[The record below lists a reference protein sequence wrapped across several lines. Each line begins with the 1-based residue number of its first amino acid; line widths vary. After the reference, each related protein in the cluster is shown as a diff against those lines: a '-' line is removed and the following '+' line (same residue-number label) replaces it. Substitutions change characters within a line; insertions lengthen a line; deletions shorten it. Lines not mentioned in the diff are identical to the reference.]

1 VTYEA
6 ESAPVI
12 TYWLALWQRLEH
24 LTIVRSLR
32 NYLRFLAAVQ
42 LLPAL
47 EGGEE
52 TLVGGQAVLEGV
64 MMRSPH
70 AWAIA
75 CRKPSGEVVTMSEP
89 LERASEKHKWMAWP
103 IMRGVMTLG
112 YAMALGYRA
121 LRFSANV
128 AIEDVMQSED
138 STNRG
143 ETTGRS
149 PAELESSQATK
160 SKTREKAAAIGGW
173 LAAVNIVISLAF
185 FIFMYKYVPLVA
197 ATELKKIDPALG
209 GQIMFNLVDGVIR
222 LILFL
227 LFIWGV
233 SLWSDIRR
241 VYQYHGAEHKTV
253 YAFENGDPLTTT
265 AVQKYSTFHPRC
277 GTSFLMTVMLIS
289 IGFYMLIPV
298 TTFWARFGVRIALLP
313 VIAGVSYEIIRFA
326 AKHRGSLFALITAPG
341 LWLQRI
347 TTKPPSDEMAQC
359 AITALDQ
366 AMVLE
371 KERGGELVIA

>member
-1 VTYEA
+1 
-6 ESAPVI
+6 
-12 TYWLALWQRLEH
+12 
-24 LTIVRSLR
+24 VRTLSLSLR
-32 NYLRFLAAVQ
+32 NYLRFLVAVQ

-47 EGGEE
+47 ESGEE

-75 CRKPSGEVVTMSEP
+75 CRKPSGEVVTLSEP
-89 LERASEKHKWMAWP
+89 LERPSEKHKWMAWP
-103 IMRGVMTLG
+103 IVRGVMTLG
-112 YAMALGYRA
+112 YAMNLGYRA

-128 AIEDVMQSED
+128 AIEEIMQNDDAATTHVATATLPKRSE
-138 STNRG
+138 
-143 ETTGRS
+143 
-149 PAELESSQATK
+149 AEPSELLASKSQ
-160 SKTREKAAAIGGW
+160 SREKAATVSNW

-185 FIFMYKYVPLVA
+185 FIFMYKWIPLVA
-197 ATELKKIDPALG
+197 ATELKKMDPALG
-209 GQIMFNLVDGVIR
+209 GRIAFNLIDGGIR
-222 LILFL
+222 LVLFL

-233 SLWSDIRR
+233 SLWKDIRR

-253 YAFENGDPLTTT
+253 FAFEDGKSLET
-265 AVQKYSTFHPRC
+265 AEVQKYSTYHPRC

-289 IGFYMLIPV
+289 IGFYMLVPY
-298 TTFWARFGVRIALLP
+298 TTFWARFASRIVLLP

-326 AKHRGSLFALITAPG
+326 AKHRGSLFALMTAPG

-347 TTKPPSDEMAQC
+347 TTQPPTDEMAQC
-359 AITALDQ
+359 AITALDH
-366 AMVLE
+366 AMSLE

>member
-1 VTYEA
+1 VPT
-6 ESAPVI
+6 
-12 TYWLALWQRLEH
+12 
-24 LTIVRSLR
+24 LR

-47 EGGEE
+47 ESGEE

-75 CRKPSGEVVTMSEP
+75 CRKPTGEVVTMSEP
-89 LERASEKHKWMAWP
+89 LERPSEKHKWMAWP
-103 IMRGVMTLG
+103 IVRGVMTLG
-112 YAMALGYRA
+112 YAMNLGYRA

-128 AIEDVMQSED
+128 AIEDMMQEEQVRPGDLAVASA
-138 STNRG
+138 
-143 ETTGRS
+143 
-149 PAELESSQATK
+149 PAAVNSSQAQK
-160 SKTREKAAAIGGW
+160 SSSQSREKAATVSNW
-173 LAAVNIVISLAF
+173 LAAGNLLISLAF
-185 FIFMYKYVPLVA
+185 FIFMYKYVPLLA

-209 GQIMFNLVDGVIR
+209 GRIVFNLIDGGIR
-222 LILFL
+222 LVLFL

-233 SLWSDIRR
+233 SLWKDIRR
-241 VYQYHGAEHKTV
+241 VYEYHGAEHKTV
-253 YAFENGDPLTTT
+253 FAFENGDPLNT
-265 AVQKYSTFHPRC
+265 ASVQKYSTYHPRC

-289 IGFYMLIPV
+289 IGFYMLVPF
-298 TTFWARFGVRIALLP
+298 TTFWARFASRIVLLP

-326 AKHRGSLFALITAPG
+326 AKHRGSLFALMTAPG

-347 TTKPPSDEMAQC
+347 TTQPPSDEMAQC

-366 AMVLE
+366 AMSLE

>member
-1 VTYEA
+1 MRT
-6 ESAPVI
+6 
-12 TYWLALWQRLEH
+12 
-24 LTIVRSLR
+24 LR
-32 NYLRFLAAVQ
+32 NYLRFLVAVQ

-47 EGGEE
+47 ESGEE

-75 CRKPSGEVVTMSEP
+75 CRKPTGEVVTMSEP
-89 LERASEKHKWMAWP
+89 LERPSEKHKWMAWP
-103 IMRGVMTLG
+103 IVRGVMTLG
-112 YAMALGYRA
+112 YAMNLGYRA

-128 AIEDVMQSED
+128 AIEDLMQEEQARPGD
-138 STNRG
+138 LAVATAPV
-143 ETTGRS
+143 TMT
-149 PAELESSQATK
+149 SSQAEK
-160 SKTREKAAAIGGW
+160 SSSQSREKAATVSNW
-173 LAAVNIVISLAF
+173 LAAGNLLISLAF
-185 FIFMYKYVPLVA
+185 FIFMYKYVPLLA

-209 GQIMFNLVDGVIR
+209 GRVVFNLIDGGIR
-222 LILFL
+222 LVLFL

-233 SLWSDIRR
+233 SLWKDIRR
-241 VYQYHGAEHKTV
+241 VYEYHGAEHKTV
-253 YAFENGDPLTTT
+253 FAFENGDPLNT
-265 AVQKYSTFHPRC
+265 ASVQKYSTYHPRC

-289 IGFYMLIPV
+289 IGFYMLVPF
-298 TTFWARFGVRIALLP
+298 TTFWARFASRIVLLP

-326 AKHRGSLFALITAPG
+326 AKHRGSLFALMTAPG

-347 TTKPPSDEMAQC
+347 TTQPPSDEMAQC

-366 AMVLE
+366 AMSLE

>member
-1 VTYEA
+1 VVTYVFDA
-6 ESAPVI
+6 FP
-12 TYWLALWQRLEH
+12 TLEH
-24 LTIVRSLR
+24 LRAVRSVR
-32 NYLRFLAAVQ
+32 NFVRFLVAVQ

-47 EGGEE
+47 ESGEE

-89 LERASEKHKWMAWP
+89 LERPSEKHKWMAWP
-103 IMRGVMTLG
+103 IVRGVMTLG
-112 YAMALGYRA
+112 YAMSLGYRA

-128 AIEDVMQSED
+128 AIEDVMQRDATEHVATATPAVL
-138 STNRG
+138 TNR
-143 ETTGRS
+143 S
-149 PAELESSQATK
+149 NAEPSQPQK
-160 SKTREKAAAIGGW
+160 PQSQPREKAAAISGW
-173 LAAVNIVISLAF
+173 LAAGNVIISLAF
-185 FIFMYKYVPLVA
+185 FIFMYKYLPLVA
-197 ATELKKIDPALG
+197 ATELKKFNPALG
-209 GQIMFNLVDGVIR
+209 GQITFNLVDGAVR

-233 SLWSDIRR
+233 SLFPDIRR
-241 VYQYHGAEHKTV
+241 VYEYHGAEHKTV
-253 YAFENGDPLTTT
+253 FAFENGDQLST
-265 AVQKYSTFHPRC
+265 AEVQKYSTYHPRC

-289 IGFYMLIPV
+289 IGFYMLVPF
-298 TTFWARFGVRIALLP
+298 TTFWARFASRIVLLP

-326 AKHRGSLFALITAPG
+326 AKHRGSLFALMTAPG

-366 AMVLE
+366 AMALE